1 MHGSQIRHMLREESQ
16 SKSQANKSHGA
27 VSLQQIKKEAKEFK
41 TQECLPE
48 SSILHRSISL
58 NDRIV
63 GKMCCQ
69 ATLAFVQIPW
79 KILPQTQT
87 EQSNTH
93 LSLRVQQIDLV
104 GSARPRSPNTFWQ
117 GIPSTNSLY
126 GVSRNSSTAFT
137 SALETHYAFFML
149 CNK

>member
-1 MHGSQIRHMLREESQ
+1 MHGSQTRHMLREESQ
-16 SKSQANKSHGA
+16 SKSQANKSH

-48 SSILHRSISL
+48 SSILQCDISL

-79 KILPQTQT
+79 KRLPQTQT

-104 GSARPRSPNTFWQ
+104 GSARPRSPDTFWQ
-117 GIPSTNSLY
+117 VIPSTNSLC
-126 GVSRNSSTAFT
+126 GVSRNSSTAVT
-137 SALETHYAFFML
+137 SALETHYALFML